1 MRKPP
6 EALAVFGVINPGAAR
21 LFIMTTVLIVLAVIL
36 AVNILIGLAMLYVHW
51 KERNHNDL
59 D

>member
-1 MRKPP
+1 
-6 EALAVFGVINPGAAR
+6 VFGVINPGAAR
-21 LFIMTTVLIVLAVIL
+21 IFIMTTVLIVLAVIL

-51 KERNHNDL
+51 KERNHDDL